1 MRLVRKGLSSPNN
14 SFSPSVFY
22 LKGESV
28 GLDSNAQPGAAPSR
42 FCLCGILFLT
52 ALGTLLVEI
61 LLTRVLS
68 VVMWYHFTFAVISI
82 ALLGIA
88 AGALHCHRRFGR
100 SGSDL
105 EPEAAFGEA
114 IGSGLNLLSA
124 AIVLPLVLVTFF
136 VETPTF
142 SWRGTA
148 LLVAYF
154 VACGA
159 PFYASGYVT
168 AAIFR
173 FGHAR
178 VSSLYAFDLLGG
190 ALGCLLAI
198 PLLDWLGGVHSLLFV
213 GALTAGASAAL
224 ALRVRSRR
232 QLFLPLVTALV
243 FLGVLVV
250 QTRSGKNDLR
260 TIKGGP
266 REEMRIPLAV
276 KWNSHSRLAMLDYYD
291 PSEKYP
297 MPFISWGLSE
307 RYKGPLPRQYLITID
322 GASETPVTEL
332 RGDIR
337 DHEYLAWDIT
347 SLPYHL
353 RPGSKN
359 LVIGAGG
366 GRDLL
371 TALRFGSKDVTG
383 VEVNRGIVDWV
394 RGPYADFAGHI
405 YSRPEVRI
413 VVDDGRN
420 FVRST
425 PETFE
430 VVQISMIDT
439 FAATAA
445 GAYTLSENNLYTVEA
460 FDEYL
465 AHLSDT
471 GILSVNRFL
480 LNPPQQTLRIVTLAR
495 EALERR
501 GIRNPAEH
509 IVVVSMR
516 WELGDNGLVMVKKTP
531 FTKPELE
538 HLRSLCASRAFEP
551 IALPGENLD
560 NPFTEYLRAADTERF
575 YQTYPFDVRPPTDD
589 RPFFFN
595 TFKVSTFVDSIRLR
609 DSMDPFRV
617 YNFDAVFILFVLL
630 ALAVVALLGF
640 VFLPLIRAARG
651 TSGEQR
657 GPRLPLKQLVY
668 FVWIGLGFIMLEVVL
683 IQRLNLYLGHPVY
696 SLAVTLVSL
705 LAFSGLGSACT
716 TRWTSAPLTRA
727 VIATCAAALL
737 LIVAYDA
744 LWPVMVSQTLGMPL
758 TARIAI
764 AVLSLLPIGLVMG
777 MPYPLGLRAVSSQ
790 RPDGLPW
797 IWAVNAAASVLGS
810 ILAFA
815 LAMALGFRMVFLL
828 GGLCYAAALVS
839 AWALTPARAVER
851 P

>member
-1 MRLVRKGLSSPNN
+1 VHP
-14 SFSPSVFY
+14 
-22 LKGESV
+22 
-28 GLDSNAQPGAAPSR
+28 DSNVQPGADPSR
-42 FCLCGILFLT
+42 FALRGILFLT

-88 AGALHCHRRFGR
+88 AGALHCYRRFGR
-100 SGSDL
+100 SGSNL
-105 EPEAAFGEA
+105 EPEAAFAEA
-114 IGSGLNLLSA
+114 IGSGLSLFSLA
-124 AIVLPLVLVTFF
+124 LVLPLVLVTFF
-136 VETPTF
+136 VETPTY
-142 SWRGTA
+142 SWRGAA
-148 LLVAYF
+148 LLLAYF

-159 PFYASGYVT
+159 PFYASGYIT

-173 FGHAR
+173 FGSAR
-178 VSSLYAFDLLGG
+178 VSSLYAVDLLGG

-198 PLLDWLGGVHSLLFV
+198 PLLNWLGGVRGLMLV
-213 GALTAGASAAL
+213 GALAAGASAVF
-224 ALRVRSRR
+224 ALRVGARR
-232 QLFLPLVTALV
+232 QLVAPLAIALL

-250 QTRSGKNDLR
+250 QTQSGKIDLR
-260 TIKGGP
+260 TIKAGE
-266 REEMRIPLAV
+266 REEMWAVREV

-291 PSEKYP
+291 PSEESDTL
-297 MPFISWGLSE
+297 FLAWGLSD
-307 RYKGPLPRQYLITID
+307 RYKGPLPRQYLVTID

-332 RGDIR
+332 KGDIR

-353 RPGSKN
+353 RPESKN

-383 VEVNRGIVDWV
+383 VEVNQGIVDWV

-405 YSRPEVRI
+405 YSRPEVHI

-471 GILSVNRFL
+471 GILSVNRFFL
-480 LNPPQQTLRIVTLAR
+480 DPPQQTLRIVTLAR

-501 GIRNPAEH
+501 GIRNAAEH
-509 IVVVSMR
+509 IVVVRRR
-516 WELGDNGLVMVKKTP
+516 WPLGDNGLVMVKKTP
-531 FTKPELE
+531 FTKQELE
-538 HLRSLCASRAFEP
+538 QIRNLCVSRAFEP

-560 NPFTEYLRAADTERF
+560 NAFTAYLREPDPERF

-595 TFKVSTFVDSIRLR
+595 TFKTDDFVDSLKLR

-640 VFLPLIRAARG
+640 VFLPLLR
-651 TSGEQR
+651 SGRSGLGQQLAS
-657 GPRLPLKQLVY
+657 RLPLKQLLF
-668 FVWIGLGFIMLEVVL
+668 FVWVGLGFIMVEVVL

-705 LAFSGLGSACT
+705 LAFSGLGAACT
-716 TRWTSAPLTRA
+716 TRWTHARLTLP
-727 VIATCAAALL
+727 VIAACAAAVL

-744 LWPVMVSQTLGMPL
+744 LWPVMVSQTLGISL
-758 TARIAI
+758 TARVGIAM
-764 AVLSLLPIGLVMG
+764 LSLLPIGLVMG
-777 MPYPLGLRAVSSQ
+777 MPYPLGMRAVSGQHS
-790 RPDGLPW
+790 DGLPW

-828 GGLCYAAALVS
+828 GGLCYAVALVS
-839 AWALTPARAVER
+839 VWALIPAKAVER